1 VKILDKKSGD
11 LQAERAT
18 RYSSRSKMLRE
29 TRNNT

>member
-1 VKILDKKSGD
+1 VKILDKKPGN

-18 RYSSRSKMLRE
+18 RSKMLRE